1 MAGPAGRRDNR
12 GTRSN
17 ADMHG
22 GGLRRRGVLVNAMS
36 VDIEDYFHVSAFTD
50 HIDRSDWDNRPTRVV
65 RNVELILELFRAHDV
80 RGTFFV
86 LGWVAERHPGLVR
99 RIVDGGHELASHG
112 FGHVK
117 IHRQTPTEFR
127 ADVRATRLLL
137 EDIGGVQVKGYRAPS
152 FSIGADTMWAF
163 NVLEEEG
170 YKYSSSVYPI
180 RHDHY
185 GMPEAPR
192 FAFKPLDSIDILECP
207 VSTLPLLGRN
217 LPCGGGGYFRLL
229 PYATSRWAMRRVNRL
244 DEKPCVFY
252 FHPWEIDPDQ
262 PRVPGLSLKTRVR
275 HYINLDRM
283 RGRLRSVLAD
293 FAWDR
298 MDRIF
303 LGAGANGDGPG

>member
-1 MAGPAGRRDNR
+1 MR
-12 GTRSN
+12 
-17 ADMHG
+17 ADTEAHG
-22 GGLRRRGVLVNAMS
+22 QGGLLQRGGLVNAMT

-50 HIDRSDWDNRPTRVV
+50 HIDRADWDNRPTRVV
-65 RNVELILELFRAHDV
+65 RNVELVLELFREHHV

-99 RIVDGGHELASHG
+99 RIVDEGHELASHG

-117 IHRQTPTEFR
+117 IHRQTPAEFR
-127 ADVRATRLLL
+127 ADVRKTRLLL
-137 EDIGGVQVKGYRAPS
+137 EDVGGVQVRGYRAPS
-152 FSIGADTMWAF
+152 FSIGAGTMWAF

-170 YKYSSSVYPI
+170 YEYSSSVYPI

-192 FAFKPLDSIDILECP
+192 FAFKPLDSVDILECP
-207 VSTLPLLGRN
+207 VSTLSLLGRN

-229 PYATSRWAMRRVNRL
+229 PYAASRWAMRRVNRL

-262 PRVPGLSLKTRVR
+262 PRVPGLPLKTRVR
-275 HYINLDRM
+275 
-283 RGRLRSVLAD
+283 
-293 FAWDR
+293 
-298 MDRIF
+298 
-303 LGAGANGDGPG
+303 